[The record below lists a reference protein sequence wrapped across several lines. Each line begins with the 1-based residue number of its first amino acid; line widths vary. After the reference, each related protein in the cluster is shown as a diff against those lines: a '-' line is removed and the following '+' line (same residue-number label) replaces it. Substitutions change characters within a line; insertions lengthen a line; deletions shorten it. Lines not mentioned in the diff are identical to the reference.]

1 MQRDD
6 QDIDTN
12 NHSKYWE
19 QSRQHLGVGDRGGTG
34 DKKSSNISL
43 SSVIQ
48 KCLTGNYLWFIVTL
62 SRGRVL
68 VMYRYPNLICPHST
82 IAWHYQFEP
91 KLCFFYPPL
100 SWYLPPVGAGGEE
113 ECLFVARPAGCSC
126 SLARRTTWWRKWK
139 MINMRDSYGQ
149 IATPI
154 YQRLYRI
161 ELCQRWETDIPQKW
175 FEVNKLLQKILLSPT
190 CFFVRVDRPQY
201 TT

>member
-19 QSRQHLGVGDRGGTG
+19 QSRQHLGVGDRGGRG
-34 DKKSSNISL
+34 DKKSWNISL

-91 KLCFFYPPL
+91 KLCFFL
-100 SWYLPPVGAGGEE
+100 SAIKLISASCWRWRRGGMSICCKASRLLLLTGAENNMME
-113 ECLFVARPAGCSC
+113 KMKNDQHERLLRPDSNTNISEALQDWTVPEMGDRYS
-126 SLARRTTWWRKWK
+126 SE
-139 MINMRDSYGQ
+139 MIRS
-149 IATPI
+149 
-154 YQRLYRI
+154 
-161 ELCQRWETDIPQKW
+161 
-175 FEVNKLLQKILLSPT
+175 
-190 CFFVRVDRPQY
+190 
-201 TT
+201 